1 MHGLPTAITPLGIFL
16 LTTLPAPI
24 IVLLPIVTPGKT
36 ETLAPI
42 QTLSP
47 IVIGRAISNPL
58 IRCSLSIACP
68 AVDKTQLGAIKT
80 LSPIVTLAPSNIVVT
95 L

>member
-36 ETLAPI
+36 ETL
-42 QTLSP
+42 SP

-58 IRCSLSIACP
+58 IRCSLSMACP

-80 LSPIVTLAPSNIVVT
+80 LSPIVTLAPSNIVT